1 MRPLN
6 RLRNFTRFGESI
18 YRFLALHAR
27 GVSRTTAIFDLLTLE
42 DPNLHA
48 DGAERGLGGRRR
60 VVDVGA
66 ERVKRHASL
75 VIAFDARDFSAAES
89 ATTLDLDA
97 LRAHPHRALHRAL
110 HGAAEGDTL
119 RELARDV
126 VGHELRIELGTLD
139 LFDVDADFLAREVRE
154 LVTQLVDFRALLA
167 DHDARTTGV
176 QRHDDLPRLALDHDV
191 RDRRVPETRLEIFAK
206 ELVLAQQRR
215 QITARVIARVPV
227 LRDAESEADRMC
239 LLSH

>member
-75 VIAFDARDFSAAES
+75 VIAFDARDFSAAQS
-89 ATTLDLDA
+89 STTLDLDA
-97 LRAHPHRALHRAL
+97 LRAHAHRALHRAL

-139 LFDVDADFLAREVRE
+139 LFDVDVDFLARQVGK

-167 DHDARTTGV
+167 DHDARTAGV
-176 QRHDDLPRLALDHDV
+176 QRDDDLTRLAIDHDV
-191 RDRRVPETRLEIFAK
+191 RDRRMAQAALEILRKQFVFTEQARK
-206 ELVLAQQRR
+206 
-215 QITARVIARVPV
+215 TAAGVIARLPT